1 MKRLYTRA
9 DVVAMEEGFAL
20 ALDDRPVKTPG
31 RWPLVVPTLAL
42 ADAIA
47 DEWRAQGETIRPRTM
62 PLMQLAATVL
72 DHIGLYRTEVEAATL
87 RYAETDAVCYRAE
100 QPAAL
105 VRAQAAAWDP
115 LLDWLEAA
123 FGARLAVVAGILPVK
138 QPSEALATLREVMA
152 GMDDWRLCALQ
163 SAAASS
169 GSFVIALSLLEG
181 RLDARRAFEAA
192 EIDASFEIDHWG
204 EDPEATARRATVAVD
219 LDASRRFH
227 DLLG

>member
-1 MKRLYTRA
+1 VKRLYTRA

-72 DHIGLYRTEVEAATL
+72 DHIGLYRAEVEAATL

-152 GMDDWRLCALQ
+152 GMDDWQLCALQ

-192 EIDASFEIDHWG
+192 EVDASFEIDRWG